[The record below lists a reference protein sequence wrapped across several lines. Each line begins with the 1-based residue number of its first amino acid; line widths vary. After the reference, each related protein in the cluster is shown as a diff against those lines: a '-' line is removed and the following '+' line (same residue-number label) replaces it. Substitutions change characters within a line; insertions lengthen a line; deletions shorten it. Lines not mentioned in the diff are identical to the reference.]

1 MQMGSLNW
9 AMDDRRG
16 DICFGNVKTNF
27 KLKSFEMKQGLFVTD
42 YSMAHSL
49 LVGSDLVK
57 SKIYLWDERL
67 VKNKPW

>member
-16 DICFGNVKTNF
+16 DICFRNVKTNF
-27 KLKSFEMKQGLFVTD
+27 KLKSFEMKQGLFVND
-42 YSMAHSL
+42 YSMAQGL
-49 LVGSDLVK
+49 LVGSYLVK

-67 VKNKPW
+67 EKDKHW

>member
-42 YSMAHSL
+42 YSMAQGL

-67 VKNKPW
+67 AKNKHW